1 MSGRSTLQSGV
12 LVTGGGSGIGRAIGH
27 RLAKAGHI
35 VHLWD
40 RAPGAADSVAGEIRD
55 AGGYAIANVVDVTEG
70 AAVADAFD
78 RARTRGIVAHLV
90 NNAGPSSFEGQDF
103 DAALLAAVGSLHA
116 VTGAWLSAEL
126 PKGSSVVNISSLAG
140 NIFSSGEPTGW
151 YAAAKAA
158 IAGYTRDLAARRPQG
173 IRANAVAPG
182 LIVTPRTA
190 ALSGTS
196 LEADLVRRI
205 PVGRRG
211 RPEEVA
217 GLVAFL
223 LSDEASYITGAV
235 LPVDG
240 GLSVKL

>member
-1 MSGRSTLQSGV
+1 MPGRSIVPAAV
-12 LVTGGGSGIGRAIGH
+12 LITGGGSGIGRAIGH
-27 RLAKAGHI
+27 RLGRAGHV

-40 RAPGAADSVAGEIRD
+40 RTPGAAEAVAAEIRG
-55 AGGYAIANVVDVTEG
+55 AGGAAWADVVDVTDR
-70 AAVADAFD
+70 AAITEAFTA
-78 RARTRGIVAHLV
+78 ARTRGPIAHLV
-90 NNAGPSSFEGQDF
+90 NNAGPSSFEDADF
-103 DAALLAAVGSLHA
+103 DASLLAAVGSLHA
-116 VTGAWLSAEL
+116 VTDAWLAAEL
-126 PKGSSVVNISSLAG
+126 PEGSSVVNISSLAG

-158 IAGYTRDLAARRPQG
+158 IAGYTRDLAARRPQN

-190 ALSGTS
+190 ALAGTP
-196 LEADLVRRI
+196 LEAEFVRRI
-205 PVGRRG
+205 PAGRRG

-223 LSDEASYITGAV
+223 VSDEASYITGAL

>member
-1 MSGRSTLQSGV
+1 V
-12 LVTGGGSGIGRAIGH
+12 LVTGAGSGIGRSIAL
-27 RLAKAGHI
+27 RLAKAGNP

-40 RAPGAADSVAGEIRD
+40 RAPGAAEAVAREIHH
-55 AGGYAIANVVDVTEG
+55 AGGAAHANIIDVTDRAAVTEG
-70 AAVADAFD
+70 FALARKNAVI
-78 RARTRGIVAHLV
+78 THLV
-90 NNAGPSSFEGQDF
+90 NNAGPSSFEEADF
-103 DAALLAAVGSLHA
+103 DASLIAAVGSLHA
-116 VTGAWLSAEL
+116 VTEAWLSADL
-126 PKGSSVVNISSLAG
+126 PHGASVVNISSLAG
-140 NIFSSGEPTGW
+140 NVFSSGEPSGW

-158 IAGYTRDLAARRPQG
+158 IAGYTRDLAARAPQG

-182 LIVTPRTA
+182 LIITPRTA
-190 ALSGTS
+190 ALSGTR

-211 RPEEVA
+211 QPEEVA

-223 LSDEASYITGAV
+223 LSDEASYITGAI

>member
-1 MSGRSTLQSGV
+1 MPGRSTVPSAA

-27 RLAKAGHI
+27 RLAVAGHA

-40 RAPGAADSVAGEIRD
+40 RTPGAARSVADEIRA
-55 AGGYAIANVVDVTEG
+55 AGGRAYADVVDVTDRV
-70 AAVADAFD
+70 AIAKAFADA
-78 RARTRGIVAHLV
+78 RARGPIGHLV
-90 NNAGPSSFEGQDF
+90 NNAGPSSFEAADF
-103 DAALLAAVGSLHA
+103 DASLLAALGSLHA
-116 VTGAWLSAEL
+116 VTEAWLSAEL
-126 PKGSSVVNISSLAG
+126 PEGSSVVNISSLAG
-140 NIFSSGEPTGW
+140 NIFSSGEPSGW
-151 YAAAKAA
+151 YAAAKAG
-158 IAGYTRDLAARRPQG
+158 IAGYTRDLAARRPQD

-190 ALSGTS
+190 ALAGTR

-205 PVGRRG
+205 PAGRRG

-223 LSDEASYITGAV
+223 VSDEASYITGAL